1 MTTTTLAV
9 LVPLLPFLG
18 AVAGLLLGR
27 TRPRLRTPPR
37 RPAARSPPS
46 ALAVV
51 VAVRQGGDQAVDAA
65 TELTPTGSVPIELA
79 LHIDGFA
86 ALVAVLVGLVA
97 TCVQIYST
105 GYLRDDPR
113 YPSYAA
119 LVSLFTSAMLLVVY
133 SGDLMVLL
141 VGWEIMGI
149 CSYFLVGHYWET
161 PEARAASLKAFL
173 VTKLGD
179 VPFLIGLFALAA
191 DAGSFRI
198 TSILGTV
205 ASGGLDHPT
214 LIALLLLA
222 GVAGKSAQFPLH
234 TWLPDAMAGPTPVSA
249 LIHAATMV
257 AAGVYFVARLLPVF
271 AASAAALV
279 VLAVMAA
286 VTMVGSALAALA
298 QDDIKR
304 VLAYSTIGQL
314 GYMTGALAVG
324 DRGAAVFHLLS
335 HGAFKALLFLGGGRD
350 HPRRR
355 HQLAGRHVPDE
366 RPARPRPR
374 RLLDDDRGAPRAR
387 RDPALQ
393 RLLLQGGR
401 PRRRRARRHRPRR
414 GHPRR
419 RRLDRPRRRPGH
431 RPAHRRLRDPPVAAR
446 LPRPGSRGP
455 RPRQA
460 AHRHERR
467 AVGARRPLARLRP
480 RHRPRCPTGSTDAT
494 STPTLT
500 TSVLGTGVALVGG
513 LVTYGAWRHTTAM
526 AARVPLGAV
535 AAHPDGDAGLVEA
548 EAIASHAPAYGD
560 MASAPDPADPGRLL
574 LGPLHRHAAV
584 GFHLDAVY
592 AALFVRPVQAAA
604 TLVRFLDREVVDT
617 YVRGAGAAPRWLG
630 AAVRRAQ
637 TGNVQTYLERAAR
650 RLRRP
655 GGRRRPRRHR
665 GSVSRRDRYQRV
677 RDAVPSRVHRR
688 RPAPR
693 RRRRS
698 AAGPARADGEAPEQ
712 AVLRHGV
719 TVTGAV
725 LIAAIV
731 LALGFDH
738 DHPSRMQATTD
749 ISWIPALDV
758 RIHLGIDGISLP
770 LLVLTALL
778 TFLCALYR
786 YFKMPTGPSPKA
798 FVALAPRPRVR
809 HPRHLR
815 RPRPAAVLP
824 RLRDGAHPDVLPHR
838 PLGR

>member
-27 TRPRLRTPPR
+27 TAPGFVRPLAVLPPL
-37 RPAARSPPS
+37 AALG
-46 ALAVV
+46 LAVV
-51 VAVRQGGDQAVDAA
+51 VAVRQGGEQAVSAA

-79 LHIDGFA
+79 LYIDGFA

-105 GYLRDDPR
+105 GYLRNDPR

-161 PEARAASLKAFL
+161 PEARAASIKAFL

-191 DAGSFRI
+191 DTGSFRI
-198 TSILGTV
+198 TKILGNVT
-205 ASGGLDHPT
+205 SGGLDHPT

-271 AASAAALV
+271 AASSAALV

-286 VTMVGSALAALA
+286 VTMAGSALAALA

-335 HGAFKALLFLGGGRD
+335 HGAFKALLFLGAGVIIHAAGTNSLAAMSRMKDLRARIPDAYWTMTVALLALAAIPPFSGFFTKEAVLGAAEHVATGHAEGIPGAVGWIVLVAGLVTALLTAAYAMRLWLLAFRGHGPEAPDHGRQPIAMNAVLWVLAVPSLAFGLATGPLPDWFDGRD
-350 HPRRR
+350 
-355 HQLAGRHVPDE
+355 L
-366 RPARPRPR
+366 
-374 RLLDDDRGAPRAR
+374 
-387 RDPALQ
+387 
-393 RLLLQGGR
+393 
-401 PRRRRARRHRPRR
+401 
-414 GHPRR
+414 
-419 RRLDRPRRRPGH
+419 
-431 RPAHRRLRDPPVAAR
+431 
-446 LPRPGSRGP
+446 
-455 RPRQA
+455 
-460 AHRHERR
+460 
-467 AVGARRPLARLRP
+467 
-480 RHRPRCPTGSTDAT
+480 
-494 STPTLT
+494 TPTLT

-513 LVTYGAWRHTTAM
+513 IITYGAWRHTMAM
-526 AARVPLGAV
+526 AARVPMGAV
-535 AAHPDGDAGLVEA
+535 AAHPEGDAGLVEA
-548 EAIASHAPAYGD
+548 EAIASHAPAYGNV
-560 MASAPDPADPGRLL
+560 ASAPDPADPGRLL

-617 YVRGAGAAPRWLG
+617 YVRGAGALPRWLG
-630 AAVRRAQ
+630 TAVRRAQ
-637 TGNVQTYLERAAR
+637 TGNLQTYVSALLAGTVVLVVAA
-650 RLRRP
+650 
-655 GGRRRPRRHR
+655 
-665 GSVSRRDRYQRV
+665 
-677 RDAVPSRVHRR
+677 
-688 RPAPR
+688 
-693 RRRRS
+693 
-698 AAGPARADGEAPEQ
+698 
-712 AVLRHGV
+712 
-719 TVTGAV
+719 
-725 LIAAIV
+725 
-731 LALGFDH
+731 
-738 DHPSRMQATTD
+738 
-749 ISWIPALDV
+749 
-758 RIHLGIDGISLP
+758 
-770 LLVLTALL
+770 LLVATA
-778 TFLCALYR
+778 
-786 YFKMPTGPSPKA
+786 
-798 FVALAPRPRVR
+798 
-809 HPRHLR
+809 
-815 RPRPAAVLP
+815 
-824 RLRDGAHPDVLPHR
+824 GA
-838 PLGR
+838 